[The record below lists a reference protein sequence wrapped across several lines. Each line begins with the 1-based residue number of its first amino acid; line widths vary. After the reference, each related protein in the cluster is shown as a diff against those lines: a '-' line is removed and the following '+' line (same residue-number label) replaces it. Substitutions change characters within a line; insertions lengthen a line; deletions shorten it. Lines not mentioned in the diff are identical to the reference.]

1 MFNMIRV
8 AQAGAQAL
16 KGYGPGFWRGVC
28 EGIPDGRAPNV
39 AWPQWQLVG
48 NAVFGKLAD
57 VRALRTE
64 EVLTEM
70 AHGGIVDMFGK
81 GRLPDTTMGDWLKT
95 FGKEAGYALTIR
107 MASALH
113 SRKLLDTD
121 CGIRIRG
128 QAVSMAV
135 YDGKVSF
142 ISHREEEQY
151 PYVAT
156 SYTSTWKMPDGSMK
170 ELVDQYWSVKL
181 VRCILVTAAGPIC
194 VAMLPAEGNDEQA
207 AVQRLDRCIAEDL
220 PWLQKR
226 PTLIMAD
233 AAHAN
238 SDFLNQQGDPY
249 GEVKKVS
256 GLGRF
261 FAIKVKG
268 NCPSLYSEA
277 LRAGEALIAARRQPD
292 ARDDWTEEGHGRR
305 VKRELYLIDT
315 ALGRGRDEVS
325 ATRLD
330 DYEQV
335 ANLCQKQWPTIR
347 LIGFVRQTVYHKT
360 APKNGKPQSRT
371 ETRLLAL
378 NVKRKDI
385 SAQDVLTL
393 LRKEWQVEVHHNLL
407 DQIMREDDGLWAN
420 RGQAPLAMAAINSAA
435 VNLLL
440 LLRNRHLRNADVRA
454 TVSYPQLQVVN
465 RAVLLGGLYG
475 KLLQAEARR
484 QTRSKRPQPQ
494 PLPPPDDSTPLPPEF
509 LRQWSDADLAQLLT
523 AIRTLLGVVA
533 ERIAG
538 TARFVTLAFT
548 WDAATKEVTQE
559 LSVR

>member
-8 AQAGAQAL
+8 AQGAAQAL
-16 KGYGPGFWRGVC
+16 RGYGPGFWRGVSA
-28 EGIPDGRAPNV
+28 GIPDGRAPCV
-39 AWPQWQLVG
+39 AWPQWQLIG
-48 NAVFGKLAD
+48 NAVLGKLAD

-64 EVLTEM
+64 EMLTEM
-70 AHGGIVDMFGK
+70 AHGGVVDMFGK

-113 SRKLLDTD
+113 GRKLLDAD

-128 QAVSMAV
+128 QAVSLLV

-142 ISHREEEQY
+142 ISHREEEHY

-156 SYTSTWKMPDGSMK
+156 SYTSTWKMVDGSTK
-170 ELVDQYWSVKL
+170 ESVGHYWSVKL
-181 VRCILVTAAGPIC
+181 VRCILVTTAGPVC
-194 VAMLPAEGNDEQA
+194 VAMLPAEGNDEYA

-226 PTLIMAD
+226 PALIMAD

-238 SDFLNQQGDPY
+238 SEFLNQQGDPY

-261 FAIKVKG
+261 FAIKVKS
-268 NCPSLYSEA
+268 NCPALYSEA
-277 LRAGEALIAARRQPD
+277 IRAGEALAGARSQPD
-292 ARDDWTEEGHGRR
+292 ASDDWTEEGHGRR
-305 VKRELYLIDT
+305 VKRELYLVDT
-315 ALGRGRDEVS
+315 ALGRGCTEVS

-330 DYEQV
+330 DYDQV

-347 LIGFVRQTVYHKT
+347 LIGFVRQTVFHKT
-360 APKNGKPQSRT
+360 PPRNGKPQSHT

-378 NVKRKDI
+378 NVKRQDI
-385 SAQDVLTL
+385 SAQDVLTA

-407 DQIMREDDGLWAN
+407 DQIMREDDGIWAN
-420 RGQAPLAMAAINSAA
+420 RGLAPLAMAAINSAA
-435 VNLLL
+435 ANILL
-440 LLRNRHLRNADVRA
+440 LLRNRHLRNDDVRA

-484 QTRSKRPQPQ
+484 QTRHKRPEAQTL
-494 PLPPPDDSTPLPPEF
+494 PLPDDPTPLPPEF
-509 LRQWSDADLAQLLT
+509 IRQWSDADLALLLT

-533 ERIAG
+533 QRVAG
-538 TARFVTLAFT
+538 ASRFVTLSLT
-548 WDAATKEVTQE
+548 WDASTKEVTQE